1 MTLFLLINK
10 KVNKQQSCTAPGH
23 MSWVSAHPYFRDRP
37 LRGLTAVCHESV
49 STNIR
54 SDSERKPYELYVV
67 GRSIHTFYS
76 RGKIVFLH
84 SVSCLCPKPC
94 YFRDSYGK
102 KKKKREEKKEDIY
115 VTFFLLYAWTKSR
128 PIPGLTLSIRHWVFT
143 I

>member
-37 LRGLTAVCHESV
+37 LQGLTAVCHESV

-102 KKKKREEKKEDIY
+102 KTKKTKGGKKGGYICY
-115 VTFFLLYAWTKSR
+115 FFSSVCMDKK
-128 PIPGLTLSIRHWVFT
+128 
-143 I
+143 